1 MKRSLRPSSPIFFQ
15 MTLLLSH
22 YERTAYGIIIS
33 EVVRMLL
40 TVRGLIKSY
49 GAINVLQSISLVM
62 NQGDRVGLVGP
73 NGVGKSTLLRILMRQ
88 EEADEGT
95 FTYAPSV
102 EVGYLPQNTPDFY
115 GRSIQDL
122 ILEAIGHLRQL
133 EEHMRRLEAE
143 MSSRT
148 GEEQLATLL
157 EEYGHASAT
166 YQDAG
171 GYDLDYRIDT
181 ILAGLHIDYLPRE
194 REVQTLSGGERARI
208 GLAAL
213 LLRSPDLL
221 LLDEP
226 TNHLDIASLQWL
238 EGYLT
243 EYRGGILM
251 VSHDRQFL
259 NRTVNRICEID
270 EHEHRLK
277 EYTGN
282 YDIYV
287 EAKAAERRKWEEEYE
302 RQEEEIRDL
311 RKRIK
316 EAAAHARRNYHAPRD
331 NDRFSK
337 HYYEQSVQHTQS
349 RTVKTAE
356 VQLARIEADPI
367 PKPPKILRVSSHFQ
381 GEAIE
386 TREVLRIQG
395 VSKSWGERRVLD
407 NVELTVAPDARIML
421 TGPNGAG
428 KSTLFKLI
436 VDQERP
442 DSGEIQIAP
451 GARIGY
457 LPQDPE
463 DLNPAKTVLETYRYG
478 QIGYEGEFVARL
490 IGYGLFR
497 LEDMDKTVRQLS
509 LGQQRKLEIACLM
522 AQAPNVLLLDEPT
535 NYISLDVLEAFE
547 AAILNFP
554 GPVLAISH
562 DRWFIQRFD
571 GMWWELDQGRLV
583 KREKQDSALGAL

>member
-1 MKRSLRPSSPIFFQ
+1 
-15 MTLLLSH
+15 
-22 YERTAYGIIIS
+22 
-33 EVVRMLL
+33 MLL
-40 TVRGLIKSY
+40 TVRELIKSY
-49 GAINVLQSISLVM
+49 GAINVLQSISFVI
-62 NQGDRVGLVGP
+62 NQGDRVGLVGS
-73 NGVGKSTLLRILMRQ
+73 NGVGKSTLLRILTRQ

-115 GRSIQDL
+115 GHSLQDL
-122 ILEAIGHLRQL
+122 ILEAVGHLRQL
-133 EEHMRRLEAE
+133 EEQMRQLEAE
-143 MSSRT
+143 MSHQSS
-148 GEEQLATLL
+148 EAQLAMLL
-157 EEYGHASAT
+157 EEYGHTSAQF
-166 YQDAG
+166 QDAG
-171 GYDLDYRIDT
+171 GYDLEYRIDT

-194 REVQTLSGGERARI
+194 RQVHTLSGGERARV

-226 TNHLDIASLQWL
+226 TNHLDVGSLQWL
-238 EGYLT
+238 ESYLAA
-243 EYRGGILM
+243 YRGGLLVI
-251 VSHDRQFL
+251 SHDRQFL

-270 EHEHRLK
+270 EHEHRLQA
-277 EYTGN
+277 YTGN

-302 RQEEEIRDL
+302 RQQEEIHDL

-316 EAAAHARRNYHAPRD
+316 EAAAHARRNYHVPRD
-331 NDRFSK
+331 NDKFNK
-337 HYYEQSVQHTQS
+337 YYYEQSVQHTQS
-349 RTVKTAE
+349 RTMKTAE

-367 PKPPKILRVSSHFQ
+367 PRPPKILRVSSHFQ

-395 VSKSWGERRVLD
+395 VSKSWGERQVLAS
-407 NVELTVAPDARIML
+407 VELTVAPDARIML
-421 TGPNGAG
+421 IGPNGAG

-436 VDQERP
+436 VDQEQP
-442 DSGEIQIAP
+442 DSGEIQIAS
-451 GARIGY
+451 GVRIGY

-463 DLNPAKTVLETYRYG
+463 DLDQGKTVLETYRYG
-478 QIGYEGEFVARL
+478 QIGYESEFVARL

-497 LEDMDKTVRQLS
+497 LEDMEKTVRQLS

-554 GPVLAISH
+554 GPVLVISH
-562 DRWFIQRFD
+562 DRWFIQRF
-571 GMWWELDQGRLV
+571 GGVCWELNQGQLV
-583 KREKQDSALGAL
+583 NVKNKN